1 MIHKTDRVCYGL
13 QMFGCKVTFSHNL
26 EKERRGPAID
36 VTEVQSMLESLTL
49 PLGMSPLSVPAGSG
63 PPSRF
68 TILSHKDLLNNERA
82 TLDGNKGAQVR
93 LFLATVLPL
102 WNSYLDLLSQ

>member
-1 MIHKTDRVCYGL
+1 MIGS
-13 QMFGCKVTFSHNL
+13 KVTFSCDF
-26 EKERRGPAID
+26 EKERRGLAID
-36 VTEVQSMLESLTL
+36 VTEVSGIPESLTL

-102 WNSYLDLLSQ
+102 WNFYLDLLSQ